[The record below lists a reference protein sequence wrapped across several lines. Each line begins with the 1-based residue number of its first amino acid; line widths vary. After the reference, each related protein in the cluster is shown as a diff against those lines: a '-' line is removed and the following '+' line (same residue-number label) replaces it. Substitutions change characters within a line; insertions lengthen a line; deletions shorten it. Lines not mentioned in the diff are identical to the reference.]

1 MDRIRVELDR
11 TGGFAGLTLH
21 KALDT
26 GDLSD
31 EEGRELAGLVDAA
44 VRATPVPPP
53 PQPVPDSM
61 HYDLRI
67 TRNDDVFRL
76 NFDDT
81 TVPPDVRPLLERLVH
96 DR

>member
-1 MDRIRVELDR
+1 
-11 TGGFAGLTLH
+11 
-21 KALDT
+21 
-26 GDLSD
+26 
-31 EEGRELAGLVDAA
+31 
-44 VRATPVPPP
+44 
-53 PQPVPDSM
+53 M